1 MTGLSIAADS
11 RESALAW
18 GEQIGMA
25 LSRDANAGEPP
36 DEQAIGCR
44 CWLDEDYPTEDSWDL
59 DPSFLQHIKA
69 GVWPDLE
76 RLKPEVYAR
85 RKDVWPDEPDARSAS

>member
-85 RKDVWPDEPDARSAS
+85 RKDVRPAEPHARSAS